1 MHKIYE
7 YAKIV
12 NQRASK
18 KNGLYRKPYE
28 EIADGVVWEWENKH
42 QFESE
47 EDHLEHIELYS
58 KLRGSY
64 HAFLDFKKH
73 YKSWLYK
80 QKAQ

>member
-1 MHKIYE
+1 MSKIYE

-12 NQRASK
+12 NQQASK
-18 KNGLYRKPYE
+18 QNGLYGKPYE

-42 QFESE
+42 QFENE

-64 HAFLDFKKH
+64 NAFLDFKKH
-73 YKSWLYK
+73 YKAWLYK
-80 QKAQ
+80 QKGK

>member
-1 MHKIYE
+1 MSKIYE

-18 KNGLYRKPYE
+18 QNGLYGKPYE

-42 QFESE
+42 QFENE

-64 HAFLDFKKH
+64 NTFLDFKKH
-73 YKSWLYK
+73 YKAWLYK
-80 QKAQ
+80 QKGK

>member
-1 MHKIYE
+1 MSKIYE

-18 KNGLYRKPYE
+18 QNGLYGKPYE

-64 HAFLDFKKH
+64 NAFLDFKKH
-73 YKSWLYK
+73 YKAWLYK
-80 QKAQ
+80 QKGK